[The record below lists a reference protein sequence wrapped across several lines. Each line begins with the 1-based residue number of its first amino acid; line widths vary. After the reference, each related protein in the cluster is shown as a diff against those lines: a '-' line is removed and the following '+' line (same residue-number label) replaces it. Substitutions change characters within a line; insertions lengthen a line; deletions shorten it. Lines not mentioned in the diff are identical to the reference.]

1 MPQADQLDGN
11 KVAHNPAEH
20 RFEINTNGQLSVL
33 EYVFKKHRIFFKHT
47 EVKRMVARDEPSALK
62 GKKPV
67 ALKLPQAENG
77 DFF

>member
-1 MPQADQLDGN
+1 
-11 KVAHNPAEH
+11 
-20 RFEINTNGQLSVL
+20 
-33 EYVFKKHRIFFKHT
+33 
-47 EVKRMVARDEPSALK
+47 MVARDEPSALK